1 MKMMHIS
8 KLNHNTLFC
17 IALSLSIFCSCSKN
31 NSRTSE
37 EQIRV
42 NVDSENSNGGDSLAN
57 SIAGNS
63 TMKQVA
69 TFPNNVI
76 LTGLSN
82 HRLVSIYQS
91 KVPKKESQLKRI
103 SKFSSYGEYSG
114 DESVEHYMP
123 GLDILYGYNLWNI
136 SHYDL
141 ITEKGNYLF
150 NHPVLIKTIYY
161 PSFVQDSMNKVPVNR
176 DYYLVSVY
184 DKDTNRD
191 TLITKKDLRSFYHF
205 DASTLHKKQ
214 LIPDYYSVLR
224 SQYDSKNDVMYIFAR
239 QDENK
244 NGMQEDTEPVHIFWI
259 SLKTPDL
266 AKRLY

>member
-1 MKMMHIS
+1 MKNSI
-8 KLNHNTLFC
+8 LNPNMLFC
-17 IALSLSIFCSCSKN
+17 AALSLTFLCSCSRNN
-31 NSRTSE
+31 NSASE

-42 NVDSENSNGGDSLAN
+42 SVDSEIADESDSLAN

-91 KVPKKESQLKRI
+91 KVPRKESQLKRI
-103 SKFSSYGEYSG
+103 SKFSSYGEYGG

-136 SHYDL
+136 AHYDL

-150 NHPVLIKTIYY
+150 NHPVLIKTVYY
-161 PSFVQDSMNKVPVNR
+161 PSFVQDSINKVPVNR

-184 DKDTNRD
+184 DKDTNKD
-191 TLITKKDLRSFYHF
+191 TLITKNDLRGFYHF

-244 NGMQEDTEPVHIFWI
+244 NGMQEDTEAVHIFWI
-259 SLKTPDL
+259 SLKTPDM